1 MSEFDSSKFEGLGN
15 DGTDVYKTVVED
27 KNKTRA
33 WSVAALVLGIVSILC
48 CCLWYFGLVAGI
60 LAILFTVI
68 SRKTLGYF
76 DGLSIGGLITAIF
89 GIIFSGLMGIGTLML
104 LNNPEY
110 METYE
115 QLMEE
120 YEKALEAGGESS
132 VFSSVIGLLK

>member
-1 MSEFDSSKFEGLGN
+1 MSEFDSSRFEGLGN
-15 DGTDVYKTVVED
+15 DASDVYKTVVED

-33 WSVAALVLGIVSILC
+33 WSVAALVLGILSILC

-89 GIIFSGLMGIGTLML
+89 GIIFSGLMGISNLML
-104 LNNPEY
+104 INNPEF
-110 METYE
+110 MATYE
-115 QLMEE
+115 QLVEDW
-120 YEKALEAGGESS
+120 EKSLEAGGESS